1 MAESKNQ
8 HYVPRHYLRRFSLAD
23 GKRILIYV
31 IESNFFPAAAPIKT
45 QCSEDYLYS
54 KDTQFEKLL
63 TKLEGRAE
71 TLFSAICE
79 TDSLPQDKLTQ
90 RDILAVLG
98 VMYGRTRLS
107 VEQRDSLFDQ
117 AVKATMR
124 KDPEFEAI
132 TSISKEDLGKF
143 KISDPYSAQK
153 AVVQG
158 LLTGYRIGDLSVKI
172 LKAETNRRFI
182 TSDHPVAVV
191 NQAFARLLPKANTC
205 GLSMRGIQLFLPLD
219 PARCLV
225 AFDPNAYRIGK
236 PSRDCVKLTREDDVE
251 LINSLQVQNADR
263 HLYFQAEG
271 DRDHVRHLINRYGKF
286 RGRVGGFARTIDPA
300 PDGETAP
307 SFVVFE
313 MPQVKIPA
321 PWSFCHVRKGLS
333 QGFGLRDP
341 ELNLQLD
348 AYYRDIL
355 EKERLVPFHVWQSE
369 QRMLRRFMSPG
380 LSRTPQRPQVIESG
394 QRHHRRRSLAH
405 GDREPETS
413 F

>member
-1 MAESKNQ
+1 MAESKNL

-31 IESNFFPAAAPIKT
+31 IESNFFPAAAP
-45 QCSEDYLYS
+45 
-54 KDTQFEKLL
+54 
-63 TKLEGRAE
+63 
-71 TLFSAICE
+71 
-79 TDSLPQDKLTQ
+79 
-90 RDILAVLG
+90 ILAVLG

-205 GLSMRGIQLFLPLD
+205 GLSMRGITVEKPHRV
-219 PARCLV
+219 AR
-225 AFDPNAYRIGK
+225 
-236 PSRDCVKLTREDDVE
+236 
-251 LINSLQVQNADR
+251 
-263 HLYFQAEG
+263 
-271 DRDHVRHLINRYGKF
+271 VRR
-286 RGRVGGFARTIDPA
+286 
-300 PDGETAP
+300 
-307 SFVVFE
+307 
-313 MPQVKIPA
+313 
-321 PWSFCHVRKGLS
+321 
-333 QGFGLRDP
+333 
-341 ELNLQLD
+341 
-348 AYYRDIL
+348 
-355 EKERLVPFHVWQSE
+355 
-369 QRMLRRFMSPG
+369 
-380 LSRTPQRPQVIESG
+380 
-394 QRHHRRRSLAH
+394 
-405 GDREPETS
+405 
-413 F
+413 